1 MTARKTTKQFILEAK
16 KKHNDKYDY
25 SKVEYINISTKV
37 GIICPE
43 HGEFWQTPSKHLNG
57 HGCLKCC
64 KTGIRYT
71 TEEFKNKV
79 DEIHNGEIYVA
90 NDAHYINS
98 HTDIKMICPKHGEFW
113 TKPNYILTNHGCPK
127 CGIEK
132 VKEKMSFTIEDF
144 IKKAKNI
151 HNDEYDYQ
159 LSEYNGYDTPIKIIC
174 HKVDKNRKEHGVFLQ
189 SPHSH
194 LSGHGCPLCK
204 MSNLERKI
212 YCLLKENDIKFEYEK
227 NFKWLGLQTLDFYL
241 PDYSVAIEC
250 QGIQHFEPC
259 NFGSTVKTPYEMFD
273 YVRECD
279 NRKHKL
285 CNENGVKLL
294 YYKQHKLPSWVTD
307 KNNYFSN
314 KERLIKSIMTNGKY
328 ENI

>member
-16 KKHNDKYDY
+16 KKHDDKYDY

-37 GIICPE
+37 CIICPE

-57 HGCLKCC
+57 HGCPKCC

-174 HKVDKNRKEHGVFLQ
+174 HKVDKNGKEHGVFLQ

-212 YCLLKENDIKFEYEK
+212 YCLLKE
-227 NFKWLGLQTLDFYL
+227 
-241 PDYSVAIEC
+241 
-250 QGIQHFEPC
+250 
-259 NFGSTVKTPYEMFD
+259 
-273 YVRECD
+273 
-279 NRKHKL
+279 
-285 CNENGVKLL
+285 
-294 YYKQHKLPSWVTD
+294 
-307 KNNYFSN
+307 
-314 KERLIKSIMTNGKY
+314 MT
-328 ENI
+328 